1 MTTTITVPGTVSTFA
16 ITSPNAIATNAGTQ
30 GGTGASDPAGITIL
44 GATDTTLI
52 NTGKIF
58 GGTASQG
65 FGYTAIYIA
74 SSGVSVINQAGATI
88 AGGANGVSGVYF
100 NVNLGGPDTPAGP
113 GTVINFG
120 TITANA
126 GGAGY
131 GTAVSLED
139 GGFVSNATGGVL
151 SGGNGVFV
159 ANAAGT
165 VTNAGTILGNA
176 AYGAINMNTGGMVTN
191 LTGGTIAANGAA
203 YGVYIDGAAGTVTNA
218 GIINGGSSG
227 FAVEL
232 AAGYA
237 NRVIVDHGAVF
248 VGTVSGG
255 AAASGSTLE
264 LTSFAGI
271 GTLGGFGTSF
281 TNFGTVAFDTSA
293 SWVLQTNTAA
303 ISSATI
309 DGFVSTDTID
319 IIGFTATSIST
330 IAGGTGVI
338 LTDAASHHATLSFGA
353 PISNFGFTTGPFGT
367 ELTTICFCV
376 GTLIDTPDGE
386 VQVEKLKQGDMVLTA
401 HNGPRAV
408 KWVGRGKVLAT
419 RGKRTA
425 ATPVIVRKGALA
437 DNVPNQDLHVT
448 KAHSLYIDNV
458 LIPVEFLV
466 NHKTILWDDRAQE
479 VEIYHVELDSHDVLL
494 ANGAA
499 AESYRDDGNR
509 WLFQNANAGWHLPP
523 QEPCA
528 PVLTGGPVVDAVWQL
543 LMDRAGPRRLPP
555 MTDHPDLHLIVDGQ
569 RVEVAERTG
578 LVFVFRLVRR
588 PGSIHLVSREV
599 VPAELGLARDPR
611 SLGVALRLM
620 TVRQG
625 TKFEVVRASDPRL
638 ADGFHDYEE
647 TDRLRW
653 TNGHAALPVAPF
665 ARFTGAMEL
674 VLTLAQTT
682 DYPDDAARV
691 GSVAA

>member
-1 MTTTITVPGTVSTFA
+1 MTTTISIPGGSVSTY
-16 ITSPNAIATNAGTQ
+16 TVTTPNAIATNAGTR
-30 GGTGASDPAGITIL
+30 GGTGASDPAGVSIL

-52 NTGKIF
+52 NTGKIY
-58 GGTASQG
+58 GGTTSQG
-65 FGYTAIYIA
+65 FGYTAVYIA

-100 NVNLGGPDTPAGP
+100 NVNVQGVHAGP

-131 GTAVSLED
+131 GVAVALED
-139 GGFVSNATGGVL
+139 GGFVSNASGGLL
-151 SGGNGVFV
+151 SGGNAVFV
-159 ANAAGT
+159 GNAAGT
-165 VTNAGTILGNA
+165 VINAGRILGNT

-191 LTGGTIAANGAA
+191 LTGGAILANGGA
-203 YGVYIDGAAGTVTNA
+203 YGVDIDGGAATVTNA

-232 AAGYA
+232 GASFAS
-237 NRVIVDHGAVF
+237 RVIVDQGAVF
-248 VGTVSGG
+248 IGTVSGG
-255 AAASGSTLE
+255 STAASTLE
-264 LTSFAGI
+264 LTSYAGQ
-271 GTLGGFGTSF
+271 GVLSGFGTSF

-319 IIGFTATSIST
+319 IVGFTANSIAT
-330 IAGGTGVI
+330 IAGGKGVI
-338 LTDAASHHATLSFGA
+338 LTDALNNHATLSFGA

-401 HNGPRAV
+401 HNGPRMV

-419 RGKRTA
+419 RGKRSA

-437 DNVPNQDLHVT
+437 ENVPNQDLHVT

-523 QEPCA
+523 QQPCA
-528 PVLTGGPVVDAVWQL
+528 PVLTGGPVVDAAWQL

-555 MTDHPDLHLIVDGQ
+555 MTDDPDLHLIVDGQ
-569 RVEVAERTG
+569 RLDAVETTG
-578 LVFVFRLVRR
+578 LVRVFRLAGR
-588 PGSIHLVSREV
+588 PGNVQIASREV
-599 VPAELGLARDPR
+599 VPAELGIARDPR
-611 SLGVALRLM
+611 SLGVALRRIVL
-620 TVRQG
+620 RQG
-625 TKFEVVRASDPRL
+625 NRFEMLNAQDAGL

-647 TDRLRW
+647 TNGLRW
-653 TNGHAALPVAPF
+653 TNGCATLPVARF
-665 ARFTGAMEL
+665 ARFDGAMEV
-674 VLTLAQTT
+674 VLTLATT
-682 DYPDDAARV
+682 TRYPDDGRSARP
-691 GSVAA
+691 VAA